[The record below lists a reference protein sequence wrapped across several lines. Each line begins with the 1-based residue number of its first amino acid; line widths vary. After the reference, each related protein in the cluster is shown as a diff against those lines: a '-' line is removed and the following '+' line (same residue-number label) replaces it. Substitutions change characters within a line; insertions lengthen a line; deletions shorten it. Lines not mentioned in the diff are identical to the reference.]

1 MKLAS
6 RFALILPVAALVAV
20 AAGPPAQAQPID
32 VTKLNMRPLL
42 QLHAEGTDFTGRP
55 FQTDVFIH
63 QGGYTLLAYSA
74 ETANAR
80 RVARGVATPPDL
92 MLLNQALA
100 AGRVGQ
106 QTGRCGS
113 PAPDYVSTYGITWH
127 GKQRVKTFAVGGNYT
142 TCSSEV
148 NRIMDATCRF
158 IWSVLGPS
166 PEICVPPA

>member
-6 RFALILPVAALVAV
+6 RFAIPFAIILLIAGSAV
-20 AAGPPAQAQPID
+20 QAQSID
-32 VTKLNMRPLL
+32 VTRLNMRPLI
-42 QLHAEGTDFTGRP
+42 QLHADGADFTGKP

-74 ETANAR
+74 ETGNAN
-80 RVARGVATPPDL
+80 RVARGIATPADL
-92 MLLNQALA
+92 RLLNQALA
-100 AGRVGQ
+100 AGRAGQ

-113 PAPDYVSTYGITWH
+113 PAPDYVGTYGVTWH
-127 GKQRVKTFAVGGNYT
+127 GKQRVRSFNVGGDYT
-142 TCSSEV
+142 SCSSEM

-166 PEICVPPA
+166 PEFCVPPA

>member
-6 RFALILPVAALVAV
+6 RFALILLIAAFALAV
-20 AAGPPAQAQPID
+20 PAAQAQPID
-32 VTKLNMRPLL
+32 VTKLNMRPLIH
-42 QLHAEGTDFTGRP
+42 LHAEGADIAGRP

-74 ETANAR
+74 ETGNAR

-106 QTGRCGS
+106 QTGRCGG
-113 PAPDYVSTYGITWH
+113 PAPDYVSTYGITWN

-166 PEICVPPA
+166 PEICVPPPA

>member
-1 MKLAS
+1 MKRAS
-6 RFALILPVAALVAV
+6 RLALILLIAGLAAV
-20 AAGPPAQAQPID
+20 PTAQAQPID
-32 VTKLNMRPLL
+32 VTQLNMRPLL

-63 QGGYTLLAYSA
+63 QGGYVLLAYSA
-74 ETANAR
+74 ETGNAS
-80 RVARGVATPPDL
+80 RVARGIATHPDF

-106 QTGRCGS
+106 QTGRCGG
-113 PAPDYVSTYGITWH
+113 PAPDYVSTYGLTWH
-127 GKQRVKTFAVGGNYT
+127 GKQRVRSFNVGGNYT